1 MVRSFYC
8 LILVKILI
16 GISINMKQQ
25 KILMAYF
32 VIGALELLSPVI
44 SSSIRYATKPLLMI
58 LLGIYVYSYGLKPA
72 TRNGLLFTLFFAWLG
87 DVFLL
92 IPGDSTLYFQLGL
105 GSFLVMQIAY
115 IRQFVNMGALRW
127 SYFLIPVLVYVIGFL
142 GFLYPNLPAAL
153 VPPVLVYAL
162 ALGSMLYFAFQIPH
176 SVLRWGAFLFVVSD
190 SLLAFGKFYF
200 EYPWNSFAVMST
212 YILAQ
217 LLLIRALCKLH
228 LQR

>member
-1 MVRSFYC
+1 MKANRV
-8 LILVKILI
+8 LIAYGLVAC
-16 GISINMKQQ
+16 M
-25 KILMAYF
+25 
-32 VIGALELLSPVI
+32 ELLASHSVI
-44 SSSIRYATKPLLMI
+44 RFVTKPLLMI
-58 LLGIYVYSYGLKPA
+58 LLGIFVYGYGLKPA
-72 TRNGLLFTLFFAWLG
+72 KQNSLLFTLFFAWLG

-92 IPGDSTLYFQLGL
+92 IPGDAPLYFQLGL

-115 IRQFVNMGALRW
+115 IRQFVKLGALRW

-142 GFLYPNLPAAL
+142 GFLYPNLPTSL
-153 VPPVLVYAL
+153 LPPVVVYAL
-162 ALGSMLYFAFQIPH
+162 ALGSMLYFAFQIPNIE
-176 SVLRWGAFLFVVSD
+176 LRWGAFLFVVSD

-217 LLLIRALCKLH
+217 LLLIRALCKLR

>member
-1 MVRSFYC
+1 MKLKR
-8 LILVKILI
+8 ILI
-16 GISINMKQQ
+16 VYGIISC
-25 KILMAYF
+25 
-32 VIGALELLSPVI
+32 VELLAVHSVI
-44 SSSIRYATKPLLMI
+44 RFATKPLLMI
-58 LLGIYVYSYGLKPA
+58 LLGIYVYSYDLKPA
-72 TRNGLLFTLFFAWLG
+72 SRNGLLFTLLFAWLG

-92 IPGDSTLYFQLGL
+92 IPGDAALYFQLGL
-105 GSFLVMQIAY
+105 GSFLIMQIAY

-142 GFLYPNLPAAL
+142 RFLYPNLPAAL
-153 VPPVLVYAL
+153 VPPVVVYAL
-162 ALGSMLYFAFQIPH
+162 ALGSMLYFAFQI
-176 SVLRWGAFLFVVSD
+176 SRIDLRLGAFLFVVSD

-228 LQR
+228 IQR

>member
-1 MVRSFYC
+1 MKLNWIL
-8 LILVKILI
+8 LIY
-16 GISINMKQQ
+16 GIISC
-25 KILMAYF
+25 F
-32 VIGALELLSPVI
+32 ELLVGHSE
-44 SSSIRYATKPLLMI
+44 IRFVTKPLLMI
-58 LLGIYVYSYGLKPA
+58 LLGVFVYNYGLKPA
-72 TRNGLLFTLFFAWLG
+72 LRNSLLFTLLFAWLG

-92 IPGDSTLYFQLGL
+92 IPGDSPLYFQLGL

-115 IRQFVNMGALRW
+115 IRQFINMGALRW

-142 GFLYPNLPAAL
+142 SFLYPNLPATL
-153 VPPVLVYAL
+153 VPPVVVYAL
-162 ALGSMLYFAFQIPH
+162 ALGSMLYFAFQIPNIE
-176 SVLRWGAFLFVVSD
+176 LRLGAFLFVVSD